1 MNNIKAIREKKGI
14 LQSQLAEAL
23 GLTQGSI
30 SQWELGLTSPS
41 ADNLKK
47 LSAFLDCTVD
57 ELLADPKEV
66 INDRG

>member
-47 LSAFLDCTVD
+47 LSAFLGCTVD
-57 ELLADPKEV
+57 ELLTDPKEA
-66 INDRG
+66 IHDRG